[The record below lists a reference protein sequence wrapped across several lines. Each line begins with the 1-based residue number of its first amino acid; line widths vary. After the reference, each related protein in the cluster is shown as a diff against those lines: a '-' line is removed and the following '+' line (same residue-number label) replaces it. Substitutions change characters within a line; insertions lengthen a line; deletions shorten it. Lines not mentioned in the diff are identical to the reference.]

1 MRNLI
6 VYLLI
11 VFLFASCEEERDLTT
26 TVKGYFREVRSD
38 MPIVGTGFAMYYE
51 PLFGQEEYI
60 KFFGTFTDSTGY
72 FEFTFNASKGT
83 GYYLTPD
90 ALGYSCYPNCSIYL
104 TSGEVN
110 ILDVNLRP
118 RALFT
123 LNLENEPPLLASD
136 SIYFCMD
143 GEHLLSNDKDCWY
156 CLGPCNENV
165 FRNYTFES
173 NATINLTWWVTENG
187 ITTPYSHNIELV
199 SLDTVEYTI
208 RY

>member
-1 MRNLI
+1 MRKLI
-6 VYLLI
+6 VYFLI
-11 VFLFASCEEERDLTT
+11 VFLFDSCEEERDLTT

-90 ALGYSCYPNCSIYL
+90 ALGYLCHPNCSIYL

-110 ILDVNLRP
+110 EITVELEP
-118 RALFT
+118 IAQFT
-123 LNLENEPPLLASD
+123 LNLENEPPSSDLD
-136 SIYFCMD
+136 SIYFCID
-143 GEHLLSNDKDCWY
+143 GEYLNSIDKECYY
-156 CLGPCNENV
+156 CNGQCDENV
-165 FRNYTFES
+165 YRNHAFNS
-173 NATINLTWWVTENG
+173 NTTVNLTWQVTENG
-187 ITTPYSHNIELV
+187 ITTPYSDDIELV

>member
-1 MRNLI
+1 MRKLI
-6 VYLLI
+6 VYFLI
-11 VFLFASCEEERDLTT
+11 VFLFDSCEEERDLTT

-110 ILDVNLRP
+110 ILNVNLRP

-123 LNLENEPPLLASD
+123 LNLENEPPLSASD
-136 SIYFCMD
+136 SIYFCLD
-143 GEHLLSNDKDCWY
+143 GEYISDTSRKCWY
-156 CLGPCNENV
+156 CLGDCNENV
-165 FRNYTFES
+165 FRNWTLQS
-173 NATINLTWWVTENG
+173 NGIINLTWWVTENG
-187 ITTPYSHNIELV
+187 ITTPYSHDIELV